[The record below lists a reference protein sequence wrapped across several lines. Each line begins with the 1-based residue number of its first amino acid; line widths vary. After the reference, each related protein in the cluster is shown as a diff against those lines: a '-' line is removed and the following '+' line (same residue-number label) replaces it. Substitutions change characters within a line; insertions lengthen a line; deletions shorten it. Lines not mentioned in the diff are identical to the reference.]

1 MGLGSQLAEREQAA
15 STAGLWPR
23 PRHLET
29 GWLCRALG
37 LLSPRCAARPCGAA
51 LQPMPGPGGTDS
63 QHSER
68 AVPGPLRGRG
78 LGGGCRG
85 CCSRGYATS
94 RFINSVSVLGLSSA
108 LPSHR
113 RKGVEI
119 GCVPNSKRQ
128 QHSGTKSLKNRTT
141 TGEATA
147 VTEKSWRPRGGVTDL
162 DCAHV
167 ICQVNAARR
176 LHTLTV
182 FFIFKESIKTRP
194 LDYC

>member
-78 LGGGCRG
+78 LGGGVQGVLLQGLRHVTLHKLSFSAGFVKCSSEPLKEGRG
-85 CCSRGYATS
+85 DRVCSKQQKAAT
-94 RFINSVSVLGLSSA
+94 LGD
-108 LPSHR
+108 
-113 RKGVEI
+113 
-119 GCVPNSKRQ
+119 
-128 QHSGTKSLKNRTT
+128 
-141 TGEATA
+141 
-147 VTEKSWRPRGGVTDL
+147 EKS
-162 DCAHV
+162 
-167 ICQVNAARR
+167 
-176 LHTLTV
+176 
-182 FFIFKESIKTRP
+182 
-194 LDYC
+194 